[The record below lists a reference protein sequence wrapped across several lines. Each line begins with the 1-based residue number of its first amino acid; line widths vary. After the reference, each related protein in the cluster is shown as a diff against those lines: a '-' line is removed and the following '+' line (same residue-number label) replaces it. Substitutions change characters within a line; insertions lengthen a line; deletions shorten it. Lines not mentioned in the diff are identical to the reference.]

1 MRTLCGILT
10 YIFCFPPVSL
20 LAQPNTDRQITL
32 DVVVTDKSGAP
43 VSGLQEGNFTVLDN
57 KQPQKLLS
65 FRAVSGRSAADDPA
79 TEIILVL
86 DQINIAHT
94 GVATERDEIEKF
106 LRRDGAL
113 ARPTSMIFLS
123 DLTATMADKP
133 SQDGNALVALMNQNL
148 SGLRVINKAQG
159 VYGAEERLQLSMK
172 AMQNLINYEAPRPG
186 RKLVVWLSP
195 GWPFLSGPGINPS
208 PKQEQQ
214 IFDTI
219 VALSDGIRKARMTI
233 YAVNPLGVGS
243 SILQTQHYK
252 EFMKG
257 VRLPRQAQ
265 FGNLS
270 LQVLAEQSGG
280 RVLYSSNDVATEIAT
295 CVADAN
301 AYYELTLDSLAGD
314 DPNEYHALDIKVDK
328 PGVTVHTR
336 SGYYAQPR
344 AGENAHPQL
353 RVK

>member
-1 MRTLCGILT
+1 MRTWGVISIYILCFSL
-10 YIFCFPPVSL
+10 VSSR
-20 LAQPNTDRQITL
+20 AQQTTDRQITL

-43 VSGLQEGNFTVLDN
+43 VSGLQQQDFTVLDN
-57 KQPQKLLS
+57 KQPQQILS
-65 FRAVSGRSAADDPA
+65 FRAVSGRPGADDPA

-86 DQINIAHT
+86 DQVNIAHT
-94 GVATERDEIEKF
+94 AMATERDEIEKF
-106 LRRDGAL
+106 LRRDGGAL
-113 ARPTSMIFLS
+113 SRPTSMIFLS
-123 DLTATMADKP
+123 DLAATMAEKP

-148 SGLRVINKAQG
+148 SGLRVVGKSQG
-159 VYGAEERLQLSMK
+159 VYGAEERFQLSMK
-172 AMQNLINYEAPRPG
+172 AMQNLVNYETPRPG

-257 VRLPRQAQ
+257 VKLPRQAQ
-265 FGNLS
+265 FGNVG

-280 RVLYSSNDVATEIAT
+280 RVLYSSNDVAAEIAT

-301 AYYELTLDSLAGD
+301 AYYVLTLDSLAGD
-314 DPNEYHALDIKVDK
+314 GPNEYHALDTKADK
-328 PGVTVHTR
+328 PGVAVRTR

-344 AGENAHPQL
+344 GQ
-353 RVK
+353 